1 MIEIR
6 VTMPCGRQL
15 TQILRTR
22 GVYIIGRSL
31 AADIRLRHESVAKK
45 HACLRI
51 EPDGVFLLDLGGAS
65 PVRRNGVA
73 IANSAPVLR
82 GDKFSI
88 GECELAILAVGVSQ
102 REEAV
107 ASERTDTLDRAT
119 SDTLRSESPAAA
131 VDELQPLKIQVQELV
146 LRELDLFRRTA
157 LNDLNG
163 VDLRR
168 ETRAALETIIAT
180 EQIELP
186 AHIDR
191 DAFVRDMT
199 AEIVGYGPIEPF
211 LADDTVSEIMVN
223 GPEQIYIERAGRLLR
238 VPARFTN
245 AESLMRVIER
255 IVTPLGR
262 RIDEGSPMVDGRLPD
277 GSRINAIIPPL
288 SLVGPILTIRKFSRQ
303 RFSMQRL
310 VDCGTLT
317 ANMAAFLKLCV
328 EQRKNI
334 IVSGGTGSGKTT
346 FLNALSEAIAPT
358 ERIITIEDAAELRLA
373 QPHVL
378 SLEARPPNV
387 EGRGEVT
394 IRDLVRNALRMRPD
408 RIIIG
413 ECRGGEALDMLQA
426 MNTGHDGSLTTGHAN
441 SPRDLLSRLEVMALM
456 AGMDLPLRAIRE
468 QIAAAV
474 DIIVQLTRFSDGT
487 RRVTSIVE
495 VDGMERDVILTQPL
509 FSFRQRGVSASGK
522 IIGDFVSSGH
532 PPRFYEALEQAGV
545 LVDRAIFQLNVSATG
560 ISA

>member
-334 IVSGGTGSGKTT
+334 IVSGV
-346 FLNALSEAIAPT
+346 P
-358 ERIITIEDAAELRLA
+358 
-373 QPHVL
+373 
-378 SLEARPPNV
+378 AR
-387 EGRGEVT
+387 
-394 IRDLVRNALRMRPD
+394 VR
-408 RIIIG
+408 
-413 ECRGGEALDMLQA
+413 
-426 MNTGHDGSLTTGHAN
+426 
-441 SPRDLLSRLEVMALM
+441 
-456 AGMDLPLRAIRE
+456 
-468 QIAAAV
+468 
-474 DIIVQLTRFSDGT
+474 
-487 RRVTSIVE
+487 RRS
-495 VDGMERDVILTQPL
+495 
-509 FSFRQRGVSASGK
+509 
-522 IIGDFVSSGH
+522 
-532 PPRFYEALEQAGV
+532 
-545 LVDRAIFQLNVSATG
+545 
-560 ISA
+560 